1 MEPRICS
8 ESNGAMPKTLLEDGG
23 QHSSPEVNAMRLRH
37 DKTLITGKPG
47 VGKTTLVQKIIR
59 RMRSVNM
66 AGFYT
71 AEIRSQG
78 IRLGFD
84 LVGLNSKRRTLAHV
98 GIHTHDRVGKYGV
111 DTVGFEAFLVTLDL
125 LNPDVQLVV
134 IDEIGKME
142 LFSNRF
148 RSLVRDVLGSDKQLL
163 ASIAL
168 RGEGF
173 IREIKQ
179 MPNIHLFEV
188 TEGNR
193 EGLPEAMLEG

>member
-1 MEPRICS
+1 
-8 ESNGAMPKTLLEDGG
+8 MPKTLLDDEG
-23 QHSSPEVNAMRLRH
+23 QHESPKVNAMRLRY

-47 VGKTTLVQKIIR
+47 VGKTTLVQKIIGR
-59 RMRSVNM
+59 LRSVNM

-71 AEIRSQG
+71 AEIRSKG
-78 IRLGFD
+78 TRLGFD

-98 GIHTHDRVGKYGV
+98 GIHSHHRVGKYGV
-111 DTVGFEAFLVTLDL
+111 DTGGFEAFLVTLDL
-125 LNPDVQLVV
+125 LNPNVQLVV

-142 LFSNRF
+142 LFSNHF
-148 RSLVRDVLGSDKQLL
+148 RRIVREVLSSDKQLL

-179 MPNIHLFEV
+179 RPDIVLFEV

-193 EGLPEAMLEG
+193 ERLPEAMLEGLP

>member
-1 MEPRICS
+1 M
-8 ESNGAMPKTLLEDGG
+8 KLK
-23 QHSSPEVNAMRLRH
+23 H

-47 VGKTTLVQKIIR
+47 VGKTTLVQKIIG

-71 AEIRSQG
+71 AELRSKG
-78 IRLGFD
+78 SRLGFE
-84 LVGLNSKRRTLAHV
+84 LRGLNGERRTLAHV
-98 GIHTHDRVGKYGV
+98 NIHSQDRVGKYGV
-111 DTVGFEAFLVTLDL
+111 GTGGFEGFLETLDL
-125 LNPDVQLVV
+125 LNPIVQLVV

-148 RSLVRDVLGSDKQLL
+148 RSLVREVLDSDKQLL

-168 RGEGF
+168 EGEGF

-179 MPNIHLFEV
+179 RPDIHLFEI
-188 TEGNR
+188 THANR
-193 EGLPEAMLEG
+193 ERLSDSMVEGL